1 MQFEL
6 DQERVNRIISAR
18 NTDFGVFLRGI
29 PIRLMSDFRLGRISE
44 MYSKMG
50 WSKCRFVVR
59 IKG

>member
-1 MQFEL
+1 MDIRITMHGRRIRPREYH
-6 DQERVNRIISAR
+6 VINRWNYIAHGSLGR
-18 NTDFGVFLRGI
+18 
-29 PIRLMSDFRLGRISE
+29 MELGRISE